1 MYIFLKN
8 TKVGDVACCRVGQL
22 LCTINH
28 TELLYICQK
37 CVYPLENTTSKK
49 CIPYDMNVIIL
60 YLVINDACYALA
72 SLIQTHCKW
81 RSSLNE
87 KFPLPLSLNEA
98 LNKTVRLVKIVLG
111 CADGYVSHQSLF
123 SSRSQRVQLAARKT
137 IFVKSF

>member
-1 MYIFLKN
+1 MLPVAEQANCYAPLTIQNSYLFVKNVYIL
-8 TKVGDVACCRVGQL
+8 
-22 LCTINH
+22 
-28 TELLYICQK
+28 QK
-37 CVYPLENTTSKK
+37 ILQARNVFGYKL
-49 CIPYDMNVIIL
+49 PYDMNVIIV

-87 KFPLPLSLNEA
+87 KFPLPWSLNEA